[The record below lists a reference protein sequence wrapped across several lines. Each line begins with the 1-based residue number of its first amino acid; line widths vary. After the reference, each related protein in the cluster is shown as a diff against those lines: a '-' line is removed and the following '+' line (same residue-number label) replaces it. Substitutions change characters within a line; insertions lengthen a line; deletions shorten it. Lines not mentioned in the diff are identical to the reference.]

1 MNKYL
6 LLGVGI
12 ALAYVIYK
20 NSTKKL
26 KFKPNEEANKEG
38 DDLNKRNP
46 NSISELDMKYSE
58 SLASDILPF
67 ERAMGQ
73 EGRNI
78 VNLQKGLDADPT
90 FDVDN
95 DVFVGSSIK
104 FRQGSGVVPNRAYK
118 RFSSSIN
125 DTISRSRV
133 RLKIRK

>member
-6 LLGVGI
+6 LIGIGVALGY
-12 ALAYVIYK
+12 LIYK
-20 NSTKKL
+20 NSRKKM
-26 KFKPNEEANKEG
+26 KFKPNDEEG
-38 DDLNKRNP
+38 DDKKNP

-58 SLASDILPF
+58 SLANDILPF
-67 ERAMGQ
+67 ERAMGN

-78 VNLQKGLDADPT
+78 VNLQKGLDSDPT

-104 FRQGSGVVPNRAYK
+104 YRKSSGVVPKRAYK
-118 RFSSSIN
+118 MYDSSIN
-125 DTISRSRV
+125 DTISRSRI

>member
-6 LLGVGI
+6 LIGIGVALGY
-12 ALAYVIYK
+12 LIYK
-20 NSTKKL
+20 NSRKKMN
-26 KFKPNEEANKEG
+26 FKPNDEEG
-38 DDLNKRNP
+38 DDKKNP

-58 SLASDILPF
+58 SLANDILPF
-67 ERAMGQ
+67 ERAMGN

-78 VNLQKGLDADPT
+78 VNLQKGLDSDPT

-104 FRQGSGVVPNRAYK
+104 YTKSSGVVPKRAYK
-118 RFSSSIN
+118 MYDSSIN
-125 DTISRSRV
+125 DTISRSRI